1 MKELL
6 EAGSHFGHQ
15 TRRWNPKMARYI
27 FGDRNGIHIIDL
39 QKTLKKFRD
48 AYAFVREISSKKGK
62 ILFVGTKKQAQELIK
77 EEAIRCGMYF
87 VNKRWLGGTLTNF
100 ATIKKS
106 VARLKE
112 IEKMTGDGTYESV
125 PKKETI
131 KLDKELEKLQKFLGG
146 IKDMDTHPNAIFVV
160 DPRKEKIAL
169 AEANKLGIPVIAV
182 VDTNCDPDKV
192 DFIIPAND
200 DAIRS
205 IRLFCSK
212 IADAVIEGRESVPG
226 AREAEEA
233 FIKGREPEVV
243 KEIKKTAKAEKT
255 QESCVEDQ
263 SEDSEDS
270 EENGETEKSSHAP
283 AVQPGRKKTEKS
295 ARKISGA
302 NEEGEE

>member
-1 MKELL
+1 MSVSMKELL

-48 AYAFVREISSKKGK
+48 AYAFVRETSSKKGK

-100 ATIKKS
+100 TTIKKS

-112 IEKMTGDGTYESV
+112 IEKMKGDGTYESV

-146 IKDMDTHPNAIFVV
+146 IKDMDSHPDAIFVV

-192 DFIIPAND
+192 DFVIPAND

-212 IADAVIEGRESVPG
+212 MADAVIEGREPAPG
-226 AREAEEA
+226 EREAEESFA
-233 FIKGREPEVV
+233 KSEEPEV
-243 KEIKKTAKAEKT
+243 KEIKKAAKEVKPEETGAEDKSADT
-255 QESCVEDQ
+255 KEK
-263 SEDSEDS
+263 
-270 EENGETEKSSHAP
+270 NTTEKASKAPVAHTGKEKIEKHA
-283 AVQPGRKKTEKS
+283 KKTSDAK
-295 ARKISGA
+295 
-302 NEEGEE
+302 EEGDK